1 MTPFSRLLPALL
13 LCLAC
18 ARGRPP
24 VPILNYHSVGP
35 GGDEFTVASDDFEH
49 QLDFLVSAGVLP
61 PPLDVPG
68 AAGLRPALVGGG
80 VQPRAVARAVV
91 LTFDDGT
98 EDALTRVLP
107 ALRKRGMRA
116 TFFVITGLVGEP
128 GSLNWGGV
136 RALAAAGMEIG
147 SHSVDHAHLAD
158 ESDERVREELTASKR
173 ELESQLHAPAE
184 GLDYPRHSVRRRV
197 ERARRAQADRARGG
211 GGRLSRGGRW
221 GRARWQGPAQPP
233 RREQPAQHQPRR
245 IQAPG

>member
-1 MTPFSRLLPALL
+1 MTLFSRLLPALL

-35 GGDEFTVASDDFEH
+35 GGDEFTVASEDFEH
-49 QLDFLVSAGVLP
+49 QLDFLVSAGLRTAS
-61 PPLDVPG
+61 LDD
-68 AAGLRPALVGGG
+68 LVQHRD
-80 VQPRAVARAVV
+80 VSRAVV